1 MLSLSCFRS
10 SFNHHTQSHNNFH
23 NYHNCIYRDF
33 INLTQKLDC
42 YTFNLAWIIEEFY
55 YLHITSAT
63 LQSVSN
69 NSYIFQNSKTTTFQS
84 LCEFQ
89 QMTKS
94 LWSINW
100 RSNLYHMFSMA
111 SSTTNCILFSSLQ
124 IDDKYLSLWLLV
136 RIVVFC
142 FLAYKLMTDIFHSTN
157 IVNRGTRIRIAWLL
171 CLRVQIATL
180 QSTLSNYYTVQNSKT
195 SAFQSLWEA
204 IGSFKQWPKTCETL
218 MVMSR
223 LGTTYLVETKKFLLK
238 IL

>member
-1 MLSLSCFRS
+1 MCVLSLSCFRS
-10 SFNHHTQSHNNFH
+10 SFNYHTQSHNNFH

-42 YTFNLAWIIEEFY
+42 YTFNLAWIIEEFN
-55 YLHITSAT
+55 YLHIMSAT

-171 CLRVQIATL
+171 CLHVQIATL
-180 QSTLSNYYTVQNSKT
+180 QSALSNYYTVQNSKT
-195 SAFQSLWEA
+195 SAFQSL
-204 IGSFKQWPKTCETL
+204 CEFQT
-218 MVMSR
+218 M
-223 LGTTYLVETKKFLLK
+223 TKNLWS
-238 IL
+238 IN